1 MKPRLFFVFSSFC
14 LLPAFTSCEMTPDHA
29 LEMLK
34 EGNQRYIENRLIHP
48 NRSEERRKEVK
59 KDQRPFAAILACS
72 DSRVAPEIVF
82 DQGLGDLFTVRVAG
96 NVLGAIELESI
107 EYAALYLHSNLIV
120 VMGHENCGAVK
131 AVLDGNSY
139 AIETIASYIQP
150 AIDLS
155 KKQKGNQ
162 LKNAIQDN
170 VQNVVNEL
178 KSHPIFL
185 KLIKEKKIDVVGAY
199 YDFKSG
205 QVVIL

>member
-1 MKPRLFFVFSSFC
+1 M
-14 LLPAFTSCEMTPDHA
+14 
-29 LEMLK
+29 
-34 EGNQRYIENRLIHP
+34 
-48 NRSEERRKEVK
+48 
-59 KDQRPFAAILACS
+59 ACS